1 VASIRRWGRRDAFGQ
16 ALLAATDELSA
27 PDDRT
32 IRFRL
37 NAAFPLLPDAL
48 AKCTALAPV
57 IMPERLARTDAFTQ
71 VNEMVGSG
79 PFRFVASERLA
90 GARVVYEKFADY
102 VPRSDGPQ
110 EWTAGPKIVGFDRV
124 IWTTMPDPSTA
135 AAALQN
141 GEIDYWEY
149 PSPDLQPLLRRDR
162 NVAVQIIDPTG
173 SVAILRMNQLF
184 PPFDNPAIR
193 RAILGAVDQADFM
206 TAVAG
211 TDREMWKPGI
221 GVFPPGTPF
230 ANDAGMSV
238 LNGPRDLDKVKRD
251 LAAAGYNGEKIVVM
265 GATDIA
271 SVKAEADVG
280 SDMLTRAGLN
290 VDYQVMDWGT
300 LVQRRAKKDPP
311 DKGGWNVFFT
321 GWGGLDMFN
330 PAGHLSLRGNG
341 ADSWFGWPTAPKI
354 EALRSAWF
362 SAPDF
367 AAQQA
372 ICRKIQE
379 QVFVDVPYIPL
390 GQYFQPVAYRRS
402 VSGVKDGFPIFW
414 GLTKS

>member
-1 VASIRRWGRRDAFGQ
+1 M
-16 ALLAATDELSA
+16 AATDEISA

-37 NAAFPLLPDAL
+37 KVPFALLPDAL

-71 VNEMVGSG
+71 VTEMVGSG
-79 PFRFVASERLA
+79 PFRFVAGERMA
-90 GARVVYEKFADY
+90 GARAVYEKFADY
-102 VPRSDGPQ
+102 QPNTNVKP
-110 EWTAGPKIVGFDRV
+110 EWTAGPKVVGFDRV
-124 IWTTMPDPSTA
+124 VWTTMPDPATA

-149 PSPDLQPLLRRDR
+149 PSPDFQPMLAKSAG
-162 NVAVQIIDPTG
+162 VVVQNIDPTG
-173 SVAILRMNQLF
+173 NVAILRMNQLF

-193 RAILGAVDQADFM
+193 RAILGAVDQADYM

-211 TDREMWKPGI
+211 TDRKMWQTGI

-230 ANDAGMSV
+230 ANDAGISV
-238 LNGPRDLDKVKRD
+238 LTGPRDFDKVKRE
-251 LAAAGYNGEKIVVM
+251 LQAAGYKGEKIVVM
-265 GATDIA
+265 GASDIA
-271 SVKAEADVG
+271 TVKAEADVG
-280 SDMLTRAGLN
+280 ADMFTKCGMN
-290 VDYQVMDWGT
+290 VDYQVTDWGT
-300 LVQRRAKKDPP
+300 LVQRRAKKDTP

-341 ADSWFGWPTAPKI
+341 ANSWFGWPTAPKI
-354 EALRSAWF
+354 EELRDQW
-362 SAPDF
+362 F
-367 AAQQA
+367 AAPTAAAQLD
-372 ICRKIQE
+372 ICRKMQE

-390 GQYFQPVAYRRS
+390 GQYFQPVAYRKT
-402 VSGVKDGFPIFW
+402 VAGVKDGFPIFW
-414 GLTKS
+414 GLKRI